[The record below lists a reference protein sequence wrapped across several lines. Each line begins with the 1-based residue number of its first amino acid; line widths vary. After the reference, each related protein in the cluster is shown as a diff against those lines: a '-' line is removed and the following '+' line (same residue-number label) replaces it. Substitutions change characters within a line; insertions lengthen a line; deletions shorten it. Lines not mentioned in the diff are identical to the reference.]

1 MDNKVEN
8 NNKIELKLAHAG
20 GLEQIGIYFGKFL
33 RMFIYQNDWLMVMM
47 AALVAV
53 LVGFALGGDFR
64 VTREGTLTGGF
75 AVVCVC
81 LWNGSFNS
89 IQVICRERDVVKREH
104 RAGMKIYS
112 YIFAH
117 MMYQLLICLLQTVVS
132 VITFDIVG
140 FDFSGVGIVTP
151 WLILDV
157 GITLLIITYASDML
171 SLFISS
177 LVKSTTAAMTIMPF
191 VLIFQLIFSGGMF
204 ALPTVVKPLTYLTV
218 SSPGFKALSAE
229 MDVNNLPYKTVTD
242 MIDMVDDVEFD
253 ITLTGADIIEMLSDE
268 NNESVQELRN
278 TRVGKTMTV
287 REITDFI
294 QNDDEFAD
302 LRNERIIDRVTV
314 GDGLREASRSDAAST
329 YNNTTIAGSPLTV
342 GDVFNFILN
351 DDSLSDVRNSTLVEP
366 ITVGQAI
373 NYLRSSGSDVLNKEI
388 SYYTTVGEVL
398 DYLRDSGE
406 LEKYNEKNLVYHTNL
421 GKVLDK
427 VGRDETQ
434 IRIEKEAATSL
445 YEADYDANTMNVVMN
460 WIHLLIFVIAFAIAS
475 IISLRFVD
483 KDKR

>member
-8 NNKIELKLAHAG
+8 NNNIELKIAHAG
-20 GLEQIGIYFGKFL
+20 GMEQIGIYFGKFL
-33 RMFIYQNDWLMVMM
+33 RMFIYQNDWLMIMM
-47 AALVAV
+47 ATLVAV

-89 IQVICRERDVVKREH
+89 IQVICRERDVIKREH
-104 RAGMKIYS
+104 RSGMKIYS
-112 YIFAH
+112 YILAH
-117 MMYQLLICLLQTVVS
+117 MMYQLLICLMQTIVS
-132 VITFDIVG
+132 VVTFVLVG

-151 WLILDV
+151 WLVLDV
-157 GITLLIITYASDML
+157 GITLLLITYASDML

-204 ALPTVVKPLTYLTV
+204 ALPKVVNPLTYLTV

-242 MIDMVDDVEFD
+242 MINMVDDVEFD
-253 ITLTGADIIEMLSDE
+253 ITLTGADIIELLSDE
-268 NNESVQELRN
+268 SNESVRELRN

-294 QNDDEFAD
+294 QNEDEFAD
-302 LRNERIIDRVTV
+302 LRSERIIDRITV
-314 GDGLREASRSDAAST
+314 GDGLKEASKSDKATT
-329 YNNTTIAGSPLTV
+329 YNDTNIAGSPLTV
-342 GDVFNFILN
+342 GDVFNYILN
-351 DDSLSDVRNSTLVEP
+351 DESLSDVRNSTLVEP
-366 ITVGQAI
+366 VSVGQAI
-373 NYLRSSGSDVLNKEI
+373 SYLRNSGSDVLNKEV

-398 DYLRDSGE
+398 DYLKDSGE
-406 LEKYNEKNLVYHTNL
+406 LDKYNEKSLVYHTNL

-445 YEADYDANTMNVVMN
+445 YEPDYDANNMNIVMN
-460 WIHLLIFVIAFAIAS
+460 WLHLLIFVVAFSIAS
-475 IISLRFVD
+475 IIALRFVD

>member
-1 MDNKVEN
+1 
-8 NNKIELKLAHAG
+8 
-20 GLEQIGIYFGKFL
+20 
-33 RMFIYQNDWLMVMM
+33 
-47 AALVAV
+47 
-53 LVGFALGGDFR
+53 
-64 VTREGTLTGGF
+64 
-75 AVVCVC
+75 
-81 LWNGSFNS
+81 
-89 IQVICRERDVVKREH
+89 
-104 RAGMKIYS
+104 
-112 YIFAH
+112 
-117 MMYQLLICLLQTVVS
+117 
-132 VITFDIVG
+132 
-140 FDFSGVGIVTP
+140 
-151 WLILDV
+151 
-157 GITLLIITYASDML
+157 ML

-287 REITDFI
+287 REVTDII

-302 LRNERIIDRVTV
+302 LRNERVLDRITV
-314 GDGLREASRSDAAST
+314 GEGLREASRSDAAST

-366 ITVGQAI
+366 VTVGQAI

>member
-287 REITDFI
+287 REVTDII

-302 LRNERIIDRVTV
+302 LRNERVLDRITV
-314 GDGLREASRSDAAST
+314 GEGLREAFRSDAAST

>member
-287 REITDFI
+287 REVTDII

-302 LRNERIIDRVTV
+302 LRNERVLDRITV
-314 GDGLREASRSDAAST
+314 GEGLREAFRSDAAST

-406 LEKYNEKNLVYHTNL
+406 LENYNEKNLVYHTNL

>member
-1 MDNKVEN
+1 
-8 NNKIELKLAHAG
+8 
-20 GLEQIGIYFGKFL
+20 
-33 RMFIYQNDWLMVMM
+33 
-47 AALVAV
+47 
-53 LVGFALGGDFR
+53 
-64 VTREGTLTGGF
+64 
-75 AVVCVC
+75 
-81 LWNGSFNS
+81 
-89 IQVICRERDVVKREH
+89 
-104 RAGMKIYS
+104 MKIYS

-287 REITDFI
+287 REVTDII

-302 LRNERIIDRVTV
+302 LRNERVLDRITV
-314 GDGLREASRSDAAST
+314 GEGLREASRSDAAST
-329 YNNTTIAGSPLTV
+329 YNNATIAGSPLTV

-366 ITVGQAI
+366 VTVGQAI

>member
-287 REITDFI
+287 REVTDII

-302 LRNERIIDRVTV
+302 LRNERVLDRITV
-314 GDGLREASRSDAAST
+314 GEGLREASRSDAAST

>member
-1 MDNKVEN
+1 MDNN
-8 NNKIELKLAHAG
+8 NNNTGLRIQHASG
-20 GLEQIGIYFGKFL
+20 FEQIGIYFGKFL
-33 RMFIYQNDWLMVMM
+33 RMFIYQNDYLMVMM

-104 RAGMKIYS
+104 RSGMKIYS
-112 YIFAH
+112 YILAH

-132 VITFDIVG
+132 VITFYVVG
-140 FDFSGVGIVTP
+140 FDFTGEGIITP
-151 WLILDV
+151 YLVLDI
-157 GITLLIITYASDML
+157 GITLFLITYASDML

-177 LVKSTTAAMTIMPF
+177 IVKSTTAAMTIMPF
-191 VLIFQLIFSGGMF
+191 VLIFQLIFSGGLF
-204 ALPTVVKPLTYLTV
+204 ALPTIVKPLTYLTV
-218 SSPGFKALSAE
+218 SSPGFKALSSE

-242 MIDMVDDVEFD
+242 MLDMVDDVEFD
-253 ITLTGADIIEMLSDE
+253 ITITGAEIVDMLSDE
-268 NNESVQELRN
+268 NNESVRELRE

-287 REITDFI
+287 GEISDII

-302 LRNERIIDRVTV
+302 VRREKVIDRITV
-314 GDGLREASRSDAAST
+314 GDGLREASRSDTASA
-329 YNNTTIAGSPLTV
+329 YNSTAIPGTPITIGE
-342 GDVFNFILN
+342 VFNYILT
-351 DDSLSDVRNSTLVEP
+351 DDGLSEVRNSTLVEP

-373 NYLRSSGSDVLNKEI
+373 NYLKSSGSDILNKEV

-406 LEKYNEKNLVYHTNL
+406 LESYNGKAIVYHTNL
-421 GKVLDK
+421 GSVLDK
-427 VGRDETQ
+427 VGKDETK
-434 IRIEKEAATSL
+434 IRIEKEAAESL
-445 YEADYDANTMNVVMN
+445 YEADYEPNKQNVAMN
-460 WIHLLIFVIAFAIAS
+460 WIHLLIFVLVFSIGAMIA
-475 IISLRFVD
+475 LLFVD

>member
-1 MDNKVEN
+1 MDNNVEN
-8 NNKIELKLAHAG
+8 NNTIQLKLRHAS

-81 LWNGSFNS
+81 IWNGSFNS

-112 YIFAH
+112 YILAH

-132 VITFDIVG
+132 LITFDLVG
-140 FDFSGVGIVTP
+140 FDFSGEGIITP
-151 WLILDV
+151 WLVLDV
-157 GITLLIITYASDML
+157 GITLFLITFASDML

-177 LVKSTTAAMTIMPF
+177 IVKSTTAAMTIMPF

-253 ITLTGADIIEMLSDE
+253 ITLTGSDLIELLSDE
-268 NNESVQELRN
+268 SNASVQELRA

-287 REITDFI
+287 GEITDII

-302 LRNERIIDRVTV
+302 IRSERVLDRITV
-314 GDGLREASRSDAAST
+314 GEGLREASRSDAAST
-329 YNNTTIAGSPLTV
+329 YDSTTIMGTPITV
-342 GDVFNFILN
+342 GDVFNFILT
-351 DDSLSDVRNSTLVEP
+351 DDSLRDVRNSTLVEP
-366 ITVGQAI
+366 VTVGQAI
-373 NYLRSSGSDVLNKEI
+373 NYLKSSGSDVLNKEV
-388 SYYTTVGEVL
+388 SYYTTVGEVI
-398 DYLRDSGE
+398 DYLRDTGE
-406 LEKYNEKNLVYHTNL
+406 LENYKDRNLIYHTNL

-445 YEADYDANTMNVVMN
+445 YEPAYDANSTNVAMN
-460 WIHLLIFVIAFAIAS
+460 WIHLLIFVVVFSIAS